1 MTNSNI
7 LIYQTEDGKM
17 NIQTRL
23 EDENIWLTQK
33 DMAELF
39 QTSKQ
44 SISLHTQNIFEEN
57 ELDFDATVK
66 KYLTVQ
72 KKEIEMFKEILNII
86 I

>member
-7 LIYQTEDGKM
+7 LIYQTEDGKT

-39 QTSKQ
+39 QTTKQ
-44 SISLHTQNIFEEN
+44 NISLHTQNIFEEN
-57 ELDFDATVK
+57 ELDFDTTVK

-72 KKEIEMFKEILNII
+72 KEGNRDVQRNLE
-86 I
+86 